1 MAALSLSARSSALSL
16 RPSLNVGRP
25 VWSLQCLAST
35 SSSST
40 SSSTPALPLSSV
52 APIDTPS
59 TSPISS
65 WTSIFPSFSLE
76 SILELIPPIV
86 WASVPKKKT
95 SHSRK
100 SMRSANKGLKNKTNL
115 SLCEACGSIKLTHH
129 ICPTC
134 YSQISR
140 RWKRE
145 ARGELPPLG
154 EIREPVVEQQQ
165 NTQP

>member
-1 MAALSLSARSSALSL
+1 MTSLTSPARSSLLSL
-16 RPSLNVGRP
+16 RPLANSVRP
-25 VWSLQCLAST
+25 AWSIPCIA
-35 SSSST
+35 SSSSVST
-40 SSSTPALPLSSV
+40 VLPVSPVAPVDQSSSSSSSS
-52 APIDTPS
+52 II
-59 TSPISS
+59 SPS
-65 WTSIFPSFSLE
+65 WTSIFPSFTLE

-129 ICPTC
+129 VCPTC

-145 ARGELPPLG
+145 ARGEYPVADIG
-154 EIREPVVEQQQ
+154 EPISGQQQ
-165 NTQP
+165 SAQP

>member
-1 MAALSLSARSSALSL
+1 MTSLSIPTRSSIFSF
-16 RPSLNVGRP
+16 RPSFNTIRP
-25 VWSLQCLAST
+25 SWSLQCIA

-40 SSSTPALPLSSV
+40 SFNQLSPV
-52 APIDTPS
+52 APIEIPS
-59 TSPISS
+59 TTTRTSS
-65 WTSIFPSFSLE
+65 WISIFPSFSIE

-95 SHSRK
+95 SHSKK
-100 SMRSANKGLKNKTNL
+100 SMRSSNKGLKNRTNL

-145 ARGELPPLG
+145 ARGELPLG
-154 EIREPVVEQQQ
+154 AAREPTIEQQPSA
-165 NTQP
+165 QP

>member
-1 MAALSLSARSSALSL
+1 MASLPLTTRSSLISL
-16 RPSLNVGRP
+16 RPLLNSARP
-25 VWSLQCLAST
+25 SWSLPCIA
-35 SSSST
+35 SSSS
-40 SSSTPALPLSSV
+40 SSSPALPVSLV
-52 APIDTPS
+52 APIESAVPT
-59 TSPISS
+59 SS
-65 WTSIFPSFSLE
+65 WRSILPSFSLE

-100 SMRSANKGLKNKTNL
+100 SMRSANKGLKNRTNL

-140 RWKRE
+140 RWKKE
-145 ARGELPPLG
+145 ARGELPTGSISEPLL
-154 EIREPVVEQQQ
+154 EQQQ
-165 NTQP
+165 SAQP

>member
-1 MAALSLSARSSALSL
+1 MASLPASTRSSLFSL
-16 RPSLNVGRP
+16 RPLMSSVRP
-25 VWSLQCLAST
+25 TWSLPCIA
-35 SSSST
+35 SSSS
-40 SSSTPALPLSSV
+40 SSSISAISPV
-52 APIDTPS
+52 APLTS
-59 TSPISS
+59 TASG

-100 SMRSANKGLKNKTNL
+100 SMRAANKGLKNRTNL

-129 ICPTC
+129 ICPNC

-145 ARGELPPLG
+145 ARGEIPAGTL
-154 EIREPVVEQQQ
+154 REPVSEQRAE
-165 NTQP
+165 P

>member
-1 MAALSLSARSSALSL
+1 MASLSLSSRSSLISL
-16 RPSLNVGRP
+16 RPLINSSRP
-25 VWSLQCLAST
+25 SWSLPCIAS

-40 SSSTPALPLSSV
+40 STLSVSPV
-52 APIDTPS
+52 
-59 TSPISS
+59 SPIESTIPTASS
-65 WTSIFPSFSLE
+65 WRSILPSFSLE

-100 SMRSANKGLKNKTNL
+100 SMRSANKGLKNRTNL

-145 ARGELPPLG
+145 ARGELPSGAITESIL
-154 EIREPVVEQQQ
+154 EQPPQQ
-165 NTQP
+165 SAQP